1 MLVRPVV
8 ILPASPQD
16 RFGGGKRGTLVRY
29 TSDMQ
34 LLTIVCLR
42 PQRIFMEAPASMGKC
57 CDLTVCHSEL
67 GDILL
72 IGGCEDRRA
81 TKTPACNK
89 AIESAYSTCGRF

>member
-8 ILPASPQD
+8 VLPASPQD
-16 RFGGGKRGTLVRY
+16 HFDGGKRGTLVRY

-42 PQRIFMEAPASMGKC
+42 PQRIFVEAPASTGKC
-57 CDLTVCHSEL
+57 CDPAVCHGKL

-72 IGGCEDRRA
+72 IGGCEDERA
-81 TKTPACNK
+81 TGTPACNK
-89 AIESAYSTCGRF
+89 AIESAYGTCRRF